1 MVKFKMDPN
10 LYFIQAPSPPPQ
22 KKETAPPDPA
32 PSKTEMDDI
41 EKELELDLE
50 NMNIDNVDTS
60 VSDVHH
66 RVFLNSSYKYIQCS
80 LDLMREP

>member
-1 MVKFKMDPN
+1 
-10 LYFIQAPSPPPQ
+10 
-22 KKETAPPDPA
+22 
-32 PSKTEMDDI
+32 MDDI

-80 LDLMREP
+80 LDLMREPRPHFRISTQVYSLGFMTLSSISVCTF